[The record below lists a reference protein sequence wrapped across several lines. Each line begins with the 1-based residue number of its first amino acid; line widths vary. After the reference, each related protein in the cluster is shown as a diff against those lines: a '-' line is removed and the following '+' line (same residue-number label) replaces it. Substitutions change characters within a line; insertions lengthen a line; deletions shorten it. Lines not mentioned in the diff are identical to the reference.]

1 MSKNWKSI
9 NCKGRLIDFEI
20 PKVMGIINVTPDSFY
35 DGGTNFEVEKAVD
48 SAAQML
54 LEGASFLDIGGY
66 SSRPGADDISV
77 EEEAGRVLPVIEA
90 ILKEF
95 PEALISIDT
104 FRSEVARQAIDAGA
118 AIIND
123 ISGGHLDQNML
134 QIVAALQVPYIMM
147 HMRGTPQTMKT
158 LTDYDHLIRD
168 IKSYFA
174 TQLHSAKALG
184 INDVIIDPGF
194 GFAKTVEQN
203 YALLDQLE
211 LLRALDCPILAG
223 VSRKSMIY
231 RTLESSA
238 AEALNG
244 TTALNAWA
252 LDRGAAILRVHDVA
266 PAVECVKLHQALI
279 ESRD

>member
-1 MSKNWKSI
+1 MQRKC
-9 NCKGRLIDFEI
+9 CKKGQAFWTL
-20 PKVMGIINVTPDSFY
+20 
-35 DGGTNFEVEKAVD
+35 
-48 SAAQML
+48 AAIL
-54 LEGASFLDIGGY
+54 PVPVLTIF
-66 SSRPGADDISV
+66 SV

-104 FRSEVARQAIDAGA
+104 FRSKVARQAIEAGA

-123 ISGGHLDQNML
+123 ISGGNLDQNML
-134 QIVAALQVPYIMM
+134 QTVADLQVPYIMM

-168 IKSYFA
+168 IKAYFA
-174 TQLHSAKALG
+174 SQLHSAKALG

-203 YALLDQLE
+203 YTLLDQLD
-211 LLRALDCPILAG
+211 LLGDLDCPILAG

-266 PAVECVKLHQALI
+266 PAMECVKLHQALI